1 MTRHKKLHEN
11 RLDEAPEIPDASAPH
26 QLEGS
31 NSVILELIQYNDKD
45 FRMETKLPIETI
57 LGHLRNDAINWINV
71 DGLSDRNIL
80 AKLGEH
86 FNLHSLL
93 LEDVCSEHQPK
104 VEEYDDYIFLTL
116 KMLYQIKDGVIDYEQ
131 ISFVLGK
138 NYLLSFQEKEGDLF
152 GTLRDKIRQDHGR
165 ARKRG
170 ADYLMYRLVDIIV
183 DNYYNVLDA
192 VGYQIEQIEDAI
204 DQGSDNFEFH
214 KIQKIKKELIYLRK
228 ALYPLRDALS
238 KLIKEEYGLID
249 PANTR
254 YFSDVYDHVVHL
266 IDSMDTYKD
275 LTSSLMDIHINYM
288 NTRMNEVM
296 KVLAVISTIF
306 MPLTFIVG
314 VYGMNFEFMPELHWK
329 FGYWEV
335 WGLMVLVAAGM
346 IMFFKHKKWF

>member
-1 MTRHKKLHEN
+1 MTRHRKYHGEETLERN
-11 RLDEAPEIPDASAPH
+11 PAQQILQPPH
-26 QLEGS
+26 
-31 NSVILELIQYNDKD
+31 VILELIQYNEKEY
-45 FRMETKLPIETI
+45 RMETQLPIEKI
-57 LGHLRNDAINWINV
+57 LTDLRTDSVNWINV
-71 DGLSDRNIL
+71 DGLTDKNIL
-80 AKLGEH
+80 SKLGEH
-86 FNLHSLL
+86 FNLHMLL

-104 VEEYDDYIFLTL
+104 VEEYDDYLFFTL

-138 NYLLSFQEKEGDLF
+138 NYLLSFQDKEGDLF
-152 GTLRDKIRQDHGR
+152 GSLRDRFRLDQGR
-165 ARKRG
+165 GRKKG
-170 ADYLMYRLVDIIV
+170 PDYLMYRLVDIIV

-192 VGYQIEQIEDAI
+192 IGYQIEQIEEAI

-214 KIQKIKKELIYLRK
+214 KIQTLKKELIYLRK

-238 KLIKEEYGLID
+238 KLIKEEYPLID

-275 LTSSLMDIHINYM
+275 LTASLMDIHINYM

-314 VYGMNFEFMPELHWK
+314 VYGMNFDFMPELRWR
-329 FGYWEV
+329 FGYLEV
-335 WGLMVLVAAGM
+335 WVLMGLVAIAM
-346 IMFFKHKKWF
+346 ILYFKHKKWF

>member
-1 MTRHKKLHEN
+1 MTRHRKLNEEPIEPSAAQQ
-11 RLDEAPEIPDASAPH
+11 LLAPSP
-26 QLEGS
+26 
-31 NSVILELIQYNDKD
+31 NVILELIQFNEKEY
-45 FRMETKLPIETI
+45 RMETKLPIETL
-57 LGHLRNDAINWINV
+57 LGNLREDSVNWINV

-80 AKLGEH
+80 SKLGEH
-86 FNLHSLL
+86 FNLHTLL
-93 LEDVCSEHQPK
+93 LEDVCTEHQPK
-104 VEEYDDYIFLTL
+104 VEEYDEYLFFTL

-152 GTLRDKIRQDHGR
+152 GTLRDRIRLDQGR

-192 VGYQIEQIEDAI
+192 IGYQIETIEEAI
-204 DQGSDNFEFH
+204 DHGSDNFEFH

-249 PANTR
+249 HANTR

-314 VYGMNFEFMPELHWK
+314 VYGMNFDFMPELRWK
-329 FGYWEV
+329 FGYLEV
-335 WGLMVLVAAGM
+335 WVLMFLIAGGM
-346 IMFFKHKKWF
+346 ILFFKHKKWF

>member
-1 MTRHKKLHEN
+1 MTRHRKISE
-11 RLDEAPEIPDASAPH
+11 DEVVDTPAPNVLQPA
-26 QLEGS
+26 
-31 NSVILELIQYNDKD
+31 NNVILEFIQYNEKEY
-45 FRMETKLPIETI
+45 RMETKLPIETI
-57 LGHLRNDAINWINV
+57 LTHLRKDACNWINV
-71 DGLSDRNIL
+71 DGLTDRNIL
-80 AKLGEH
+80 SKLGEH

-104 VEEYDDYIFLTL
+104 VEEYDEYIFFTL
-116 KMLYQIKDGVIDYEQ
+116 KMLYQIRDGVIDYEQ

-152 GTLRDKIRQDHGR
+152 GTLRDRIRLDQGR

-170 ADYLMYRLVDIIV
+170 PDYLMYRLVDIIV

-192 VGYQIEQIEDAI
+192 IGYQVESIEEAI
-204 DQGSDNFEFH
+204 DGGSDNFEFQ

-314 VYGMNFEFMPELHWK
+314 VYGMNFDFMPELRWR
-329 FGYWEV
+329 FGYLEV
-335 WGLMVLVAAGM
+335 WLLMAAIAGGM
-346 IMFFKHKKWF
+346 ILYFKHKKWF